1 MISACLLANDDA
13 EDEDGWWNSLSS
25 HTWVPL
31 SIHPSFSFD
40 MARQG
45 RQALEPLNNGL
56 NDDDDDALPRITNK
70 LISGRANREEEEKK

>member
-1 MISACLLANDDA
+1 
-13 EDEDGWWNSLSS
+13 
-25 HTWVPL
+25 
-31 SIHPSFSFD
+31 

-70 LISGRANREEEEKK
+70 LISGRANREEEEKKVK